1 MVGSANKLTG
11 ELIDLLINIPIF
23 DGLDSTEL
31 HITARYMNIVKAQ
44 RGEILF
50 REGDKG
56 DYMCFVAEGALDII
70 KASEAGRYVAL
81 SSLNKGRCIGEMAIL
96 DNFPRS
102 ASVRAR
108 NDSTLITLSRDGFN
122 KILEE
127 HPRVG
132 IKILKGL
139 ARLLSLSLRKTS
151 SRLADY
157 MLPLS

>member
-1 MVGSANKLTG
+1 MEAQKKFTG

-31 HITARYMNIVKAQ
+31 QITAQYMNIVKAP
-44 RGEILF
+44 RGEVLF

-56 DYMCFVAEGALDII
+56 DYVCFVAEGVLDII
-70 KASEAGRYVAL
+70 KTSESGKHVTL
-81 SSLNKGRCIGEMAIL
+81 SSLNKGRSIGEMAIL

-108 NDSTLITLSRDGFN
+108 GDSTLITLSRDGFN
-122 KILEE
+122 KILDD
-127 HPRVG
+127 HPRIG